1 MCDACITIVTLE
13 QKKKERKKE
22 RKKEHTSV
30 RSLMKSDH

>member
-1 MCDACITIVTLE
+1 MCDAFITIVTLK